1 MNPQQHAAFAAAIA
15 AARTC
20 LAQGALDAAQTYLE
34 RAHVLGQA
42 HVWPHVLSHWLML
55 RVALR
60 RAQWAAVLGQAV
72 RIGLGAAGSA
82 VGVVPTGNTGGSD
95 IGMFRRLPVAPE
107 LQALIDGHAGVG
119 SGPACGTPDSHATR
133 CPEEKP

>member
-1 MNPQQHAAFAAAIA
+1 MNPVQKAAFDDAVAQARAALAGNELA
-15 AARTC
+15 
-20 LAQGALDAAQTYLE
+20 LAQTHLE

-55 RVALR
+55 RVAFQ

-107 LQALIDGHAGVG
+107 LQVLIDGHAGVG